1 MKLFVFVLSV
11 FTVLAVVLG
20 QDLTTVGTKQ
30 DVTTVGTKQDL
41 TTEGTKQTME
51 HLMVCP
57 GCPNTCT
64 REDLLKAN
72 QRGIDVAVHCGPQ
85 K

>member
-30 DVTTVGTKQDL
+30 DL
-41 TTEGTKQTME
+41 TTEGTKQVVT
-51 HLMVCP
+51 
-57 GCPNTCT
+57 T
-64 REDLLKAN
+64 
-72 QRGIDVAVHCGPQ
+72 QGIPRRVRRKLDIRDHPERYRPQGNLCGPGQ
-85 K
+85 PCDKGYLNG

>member
-30 DVTTVGTKQDL
+30 DLTTEGTKQDL
-41 TTEGTKQTME
+41 TTEGTKQVWTTGIPRYQRVRRDEIDHHMSC
-51 HLMVCP
+51 VFP
-57 GCPNTCT
+57 PYY
-64 REDLLKAN
+64 RED
-72 QRGIDVAVHCGPQ
+72 C
-85 K
+85 

>member
-30 DVTTVGTKQDL
+30 DL
-41 TTEGTKQTME
+41 TTEGTKQGWTTQ
-51 HLMVCP
+51 
-57 GCPNTCT
+57 GF
-64 REDLLKAN
+64 
-72 QRGIDVAVHCGPQ
+72 RG
-85 K
+85 